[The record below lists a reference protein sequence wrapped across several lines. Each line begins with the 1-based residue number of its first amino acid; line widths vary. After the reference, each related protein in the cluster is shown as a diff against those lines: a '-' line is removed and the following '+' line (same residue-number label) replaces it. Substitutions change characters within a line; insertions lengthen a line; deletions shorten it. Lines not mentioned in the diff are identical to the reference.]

1 MITGRDLDETVTLY
15 TATATD
21 SDFGEKSTIFVSQ
34 GDFPA
39 NVEIL
44 TGTRA
49 LYYQR
54 ENTSYPVIIKIRKV
68 DFEIKKIVHNGRT
81 IYPSS
86 IVVIDETGKSSS
98 RGRWMTITGA
108 GYET

>member
-1 MITGRDLDETVTLY
+1 MITGRDLDEIVTLY
-15 TATATD
+15 TATVTKGD
-21 SDFGEKSTIFVSQ
+21 YGKPSTTFVSQ

-39 NVEIL
+39 NVDIL

-54 ENTSYPVIIKIRKV
+54 ENISYPVIIKIRKV
-68 DFEIKKIVHNGRT
+68 DFDIKKIVHNGRT

-86 IVVIDETGKSSS
+86 VVVIDETGKANS
-98 RGRWMTITGA
+98 RGRWMTINGA